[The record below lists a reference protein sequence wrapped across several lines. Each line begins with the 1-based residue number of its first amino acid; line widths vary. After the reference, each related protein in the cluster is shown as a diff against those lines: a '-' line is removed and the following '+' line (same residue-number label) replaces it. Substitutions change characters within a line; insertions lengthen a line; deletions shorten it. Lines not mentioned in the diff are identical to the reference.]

1 MRNTE
6 CGLFIALMYSLEYA
20 NIHSNHVLYLLC
32 GSSGCLFI
40 PPGDWTVCDS
50 SQARRH
56 HQRPHTC
63 FSAGQW
69 KQLLQ
74 PPLRTL

>member
-32 GSSGCLFI
+32 DRSSVTALEYRHKSVSNTLMLMHNRGKRIQGCY
-40 PPGDWTVCDS
+40 TANS
-50 SQARRH
+50 KK
-56 HQRPHTC
+56 
-63 FSAGQW
+63 W
-69 KQLLQ
+69 KNLN
-74 PPLRTL
+74 